1 MIDHV
6 AHLRWLLV
14 LMTSWMRAC
23 LLSES
28 ISIVLRVILISAA
41 DFLSSR
47 TKSKNMYNNSTAHL
61 KYFFIVQCIQKR
73 SKFHD

>member
-1 MIDHV
+1 MIHHV

-14 LMTSWMRAC
+14 LMISWMRAC

-47 TKSKNMYNNSTAHL
+47 TKSRNIDITSTP
-61 KYFFIVQCIQKR
+61 QKDLNLFKQR
-73 SKFHD
+73 RHNCGEL